1 MSPAHKMSV
10 DPLVPLSLLEAVRE
24 ADRLDG
30 QGEAEY
36 APEFINKRLGTTDT
50 VYAQIRR
57 YNEAARRG
65 QPVHE
70 DEVVALARLIGRRP
84 DAIDLFRHAGIATAR
99 AAYARLSVI
108 KRGSVNYLPRV
119 IARPI
124 ARRQARKLLA
134 RYFGAVLNRSGPVLQ
149 MDVPVGAPVSAGAME
164 PGREY
169 YDAALRELLLLLTLT

>member
-1 MSPAHKMSV
+1 MSPAHFMSV

-30 QGEAEY
+30 DGEAEY
-36 APEFINKRLGTTDT
+36 APEFVNKRLGTTDT

-65 QPVHE
+65 QPIQE
-70 DEVVALARLIGRRP
+70 DEVVALARLIARRP
-84 DAIDLFRHAGIATAR
+84 DAIELFRNAGTATAR
-99 AAYARLSVI
+99 AAYARLSAV
-108 KRGSVNYLPRV
+108 KRGSVNFLPRIV
-119 IARPI
+119 ARPI

-134 RYFGAVLNRSGPVLQ
+134 RYFGAVLNRSGPALQ
-149 MDVPVGAPVSAGAME
+149 MDVPARAPVSAGATE

-169 YDAALRELLLLLTLT
+169 YDAALRELLTLLTLT

>member
-1 MSPAHKMSV
+1 MSV

-30 QGEAEY
+30 NEEAEY
-36 APEFINKRLGTTDT
+36 APEFVNKRLGTTDT

-65 QPVHE
+65 QPIPE

-84 DAIDLFRHAGIATAR
+84 DAIELFRYAGAATAR
-99 AAYARLSVI
+99 AAYGRLSAI
-108 KRGSVNYLPRV
+108 KRGSVKLLPRIV
-119 IARPI
+119 ARPI
-124 ARRQARKLLA
+124 ARRQAGKLVA
-134 RYFGAVLNRSGPVLQ
+134 RYFGAVLNRAGPTLR
-149 MDVPVGAPVSAGAME
+149 MDVPLRAPVSAGATE

-169 YDAALRELLLLLTLT
+169 YDAALRELLTLLTLT

>member
-1 MSPAHKMSV
+1 MSPAYSMSV

-24 ADRLDG
+24 ADRPNG

-36 APEFINKRLGTTDT
+36 APEFLNKRLGTTDT

-65 QPVHE
+65 QPVPE
-70 DEVVALARLIGRRP
+70 AEVVALARLIGRRP
-84 DAIDLFRHAGIATAR
+84 DAIELFRNAGTETAR
-99 AAYARLSVI
+99 AAYGRLSSI
-108 KRGSVNYLPRV
+108 KRGSVNLLPRI
-119 IARPI
+119 IAHPI

-134 RYFGAVLNRSGPVLQ
+134 RYFGAVLNRSGPALR
-149 MDVPVGAPVSAGAME
+149 MDVPACAPVSAGAAE

-169 YDAALRELLLLLTLT
+169 YDAALRELLTLLTLT

>member
-1 MSPAHKMSV
+1 MSPAHFMSV

-30 QGEAEY
+30 DGEAEY
-36 APEFINKRLGTTDT
+36 APEFVNKRLGTTDT

-65 QPVHE
+65 QPIQE
-70 DEVVALARLIGRRP
+70 DEVVALARL
-84 DAIDLFRHAGIATAR
+84 
-99 AAYARLSVI
+99 
-108 KRGSVNYLPRV
+108 
-119 IARPI
+119 I

-134 RYFGAVLNRSGPVLQ
+134 RYFGAVLNRSGPALQ
-149 MDVPVGAPVSAGAME
+149 MDVPARAPVSAGATE

-169 YDAALRELLLLLTLT
+169 YDAALRELLTLLTLT

>member
-1 MSPAHKMSV
+1 MSPAHSMSV

-30 QGEAEY
+30 GGDAEY

-57 YNEAARRG
+57 YTEAARRG
-65 QPVHE
+65 HPIQE
-70 DEVVALARLIGRRP
+70 DEVVALSRLIGRRP
-84 DAIDLFRHAGIATAR
+84 DAIELFRNAGIATAR
-99 AAYARLSVI
+99 TAYGRLSSI
-108 KRGSVNYLPRV
+108 KRGSVNYLPRIV
-119 IARPI
+119 ARPI

-134 RYFGAVLNRSGPVLQ
+134 RYFGAELNRSGTLLQ
-149 MDVPVGAPVSAGAME
+149 MDVPPHAPVSAGATE

-169 YDAALRELLLLLTLT
+169 YDAALNELLTLLTLT